1 MDAKLQSIA
10 SLQND
15 SEKVVRYTELLREI
29 SIDASD
35 EKSLVEQFVA
45 HLLSVPSLQVSKQ
58 VFQHFS
64 SSLESSMC
72 KLDDSYKFTLFVKF
86 AKYLLEQSSSSSTV
100 VSDEGADESS
110 VANSEMYLNRAKFLL
125 SKCKDEESMRDFKL
139 CDAIISD
146 LKGRFVEA
154 GLGYSALKDFRNAAI
169 CATLSKDSYQK
180 TRLIAKLLAPP
191 SVAAVMKAKGEEDT
205 TMATDDGDNDE
216 EGLLNILK
224 SIQLGRIVDA
234 DAIKSKLTKP
244 HHLNAFVAVNLEH
257 NLLCVSKL
265 YKSITLV
272 ELSNILKVNEREAE
286 RKGIEMISQ
295 GKFKGVFDQEVGL
308 LEFLK
313 NEEEEEVHAL
323 RTLTDKI
330 AQVCDLIT
338 KSKSKDGVRA

>member
-1 MDAKLQSIA
+1 
-10 SLQND
+10 
-15 SEKVVRYTELLREI
+15 
-29 SIDASD
+29 
-35 EKSLVEQFVA
+35 
-45 HLLSVPSLQVSKQ
+45 
-58 VFQHFS
+58 
-64 SSLESSMC
+64 
-72 KLDDSYKFTLFVKF
+72 
-86 AKYLLEQSSSSSTV
+86 
-100 VSDEGADESS
+100 
-110 VANSEMYLNRAKFLL
+110 
-125 SKCKDEESMRDFKL
+125 MRDFEL

-154 GLGYSALKDFRNAAI
+154 GLGYLALKDFRNAAI

>member
-100 VSDEGADESS
+100 VSDEGVDESS

-139 CDAIISD
+139 CDAITS
-146 LKGRFVEA
+146 
-154 GLGYSALKDFRNAAI
+154 S
-169 CATLSKDSYQK
+169 S
-180 TRLIAKLLAPP
+180 
-191 SVAAVMKAKGEEDT
+191 
-205 TMATDDGDNDE
+205 
-216 EGLLNILK
+216 
-224 SIQLGRIVDA
+224 
-234 DAIKSKLTKP
+234 
-244 HHLNAFVAVNLEH
+244 
-257 NLLCVSKL
+257 
-265 YKSITLV
+265 
-272 ELSNILKVNEREAE
+272 
-286 RKGIEMISQ
+286 
-295 GKFKGVFDQEVGL
+295 
-308 LEFLK
+308 
-313 NEEEEEVHAL
+313 
-323 RTLTDKI
+323 
-330 AQVCDLIT
+330 
-338 KSKSKDGVRA
+338 

>member
-86 AKYLLEQSSSSSTV
+86 AKYLLEQSSSSTV
-100 VSDEGADESS
+100 VSDGEIDESS

-125 SKCKDEESMRDFKL
+125 SKCKDEESMKDFKL

-154 GLGYSALKDFRNAAI
+154 GLGYLALKDFRNAAI

-272 ELSNILKVNEREAE
+272 ELSNILKVNECEAE

-313 NEEEEEVHAL
+313 NEEEEEEVHAL

>member
-15 SEKVVRYTELLREI
+15 SEKVIRYNELLRE

-35 EKSLVEQFVA
+35 VSLVEQFVA
-45 HLLSVPSLQVSKQ
+45 HILSVPSLQVNKQ
-58 VFQHFS
+58 VFQHFA
-64 SSLESSMC
+64 SSLESSIC

-86 AKYLLEQSSSSSTV
+86 AKYLLLEQSSSTV
-100 VSDEGADESS
+100 NVNGVDDSS
-110 VANSEMYLNRAKFLL
+110 VANAELYLNRAKFLS
-125 SKCKDEESMRDFKL
+125 SKCKDEESMRGFKL

-146 LKGRFVEA
+146 MKGRFVEA
-154 GLGYSALKDFRNAAI
+154 GFGYLALKDFRNAAI
-169 CATLSKDSYQK
+169 CAILSKGSFQK

-191 SVAAVMKAKGEEDT
+191 STVVKEKDEGDT
-205 TMATDDGDNDE
+205 TMATDDDDDDDDH

-224 SIQLGRIVDA
+224 SIQLGHIVDA
-234 DAIKSKLTKP
+234 DTIKSKLTKP
-244 HHLNAFVAVNLEH
+244 HHLNAYVAINLEH

-272 ELSNILKVNEREAE
+272 ELSNIVKVSEREAE

-295 GKFKGVFDQEVGL
+295 GKFKGVFDQEIGL

-313 NEEEEEVHAL
+313 NEEEEEAHVLH
-323 RTLTDKI
+323 TLTDKI
-330 AQVCDLIT
+330 TQVYDLIT
-338 KSKSKDGVRA
+338 KSKNNSERVPV